1 MPKRTDIHKILII
14 GSGPIVIGQACEFD
28 YSGTQACKALRQEGY
43 EVVLV
48 NSNPATIMTDP
59 ETADRTYIEP
69 LTVEAVTAIIAKERP
84 DALLPTV
91 GGQTALN
98 LTVKLAEEGV
108 LDEYGVELIGANLR
122 AINVAEDRQLFKQA
136 MDEIGLPMP
145 RGGFAHSWA
154 EAQELVKNTGYPAI
168 IRPSFTL
175 GGTGGGIAFNPEEF
189 EDIARAGL
197 AASPTSEVLIE
208 ESILGW
214 KEFELEVMRDLADNV
229 VIICSIENF
238 DPMGVHTGDSITV
251 APAQTLTDRE
261 YQALRDM
268 SLKIIRKVGVETG
281 GSNIQFGINPRNGE
295 IRIIEMNPRVSR
307 SSALASK
314 ATGFPIAKIAAK
326 LAVGY
331 TLDEIPND
339 ITKKTPASFE
349 PTIDYVVTKIPK
361 WAFEKFRD
369 AEDVLGTQMKSV
381 GEVMAIGRTF
391 KESLFKGLRSLEA
404 TKPLRLENVPD
415 DELQRKLARPNS
427 NRFSYITY
435 ALNHDW
441 PIEEI
446 YRLTNIDRWF
456 LEQLNEVMLLQRQ
469 IEELANSALLSK
481 PDMALVEICGNEFN
495 GNRKAAFAWACEH
508 WQGRS
513 FKNADSGFSISI
525 SRNSLEKALGESA
538 IKDKTLRGL
547 HFEAVRYLDKLV
559 ETSVLGE
566 SYGDRKQDP
575 HILQIHRFYAALLS
589 EGRLFRVK
597 ITVKEIRHEP
607 NRFYTYEIS
616 SLEMLD
622 AIWVTGAETAP
633 IIRPPN
639 ISVANLLQN
648 ATKNNG
654 EPFFADIPADI
665 LRTAKEF
672 ALSDRRIAHLT
683 NRSET
688 EIRAYRQ
695 ALGIAPVYKRVDTCG
710 AEFESFTPYL
720 YSTYEEECEAAPTNK
735 RKIMILGSGPNRIGQ
750 GIEFDYCC
758 VHASFALRDAGFETI
773 MVNCNPETVSTDYD
787 TSDRLYFEPL
797 TFEDV
802 MNIVDVERPDGVIV
816 QFGGQTPLNLAL
828 PLHNAGVP
836 IIGTS
841 PDSIDLAED
850 RKRFGALLDEL
861 NIPQPPNGTATTLPE
876 AREIAAKLGY
886 PVMVRPS
893 FVLGGRAMAIV
904 YDETTLDEYMRSAVD
919 VSPDKP
925 ILIDKFLENAAEFD
939 VDALADA
946 ETCVIAGIQEHIEEA
961 GIHSGD
967 SSCVL
972 PPFKIAEEHIE
983 TMRHYTRRLAKALN
997 VCGLMNIQFAIRDNR
1012 VYVIEVNPRASRT
1025 VPFVSKA
1032 TGVPLAKIASLVMAG
1047 QPLKEFNLP
1056 AELSVGERFFVKSP
1070 VFPFKKFP
1078 GVDPVLGPEMHS
1090 TGEVMGVGDT
1100 FGEAYAKAM
1109 QGAGLELPTGG
1120 TAFISVNEPDKG
1132 IAAILARR
1140 LSRLGF
1146 TLMATVGTARR
1157 LREIGVEVESVFK
1170 VNEGRPNIV
1179 DYIKRGDIA
1188 LIINTPLGRASHY
1201 DEQAIRRA
1209 ALQYNVPCV
1218 TTMTG
1223 AQALVEAIAAKLSE
1237 EMVSV
1242 RSLQEIHATKEKV
1255 CVV

>member
-43 EVVLV
+43 QVVLV

-69 LTVEAVTAIIAKERP
+69 LTVESVSAIIRRERP

-98 LTVKLAEEGV
+98 LAIALADSGV
-108 LDEYGVELIGANLR
+108 LEECGVEMIGAKR
-122 AINVAEDRQLFKQA
+122 EAIKIAEDRMLFKQA
-136 MDEIGLPMP
+136 MDEAGLQMP
-145 RGGFAHSWA
+145 RGGFAKSWA
-154 EAQELVKNTGYPAI
+154 DAAVIVEQTGYPAI

-175 GGTGGGIAFNPEEF
+175 GGTGAGTAFNPEEF
-189 EDIARAGL
+189 EEIVRNGL
-197 AASPTSEVLIE
+197 AASPIHEVLIE

-261 YQALRDM
+261 YQTMRDM
-268 SLKIIRKVGVETG
+268 AITIIRKVGVETG
-281 GSNIQFGINPRNGE
+281 GSNIQFAVNPDNGE

-361 WAFEKFRD
+361 WNFEKFRD

-404 TKPLRLENVPD
+404 VKPLRLEDVPD

-427 NRFSYITY
+427 QRFSYITY
-435 ALNHDW
+435 ALEHGWSID
-441 PIEEI
+441 EI
-446 YRLTNIDRWF
+446 YRLSRIDPWF
-456 LEQLNEVMLLQRQ
+456 LDQLKQVMEIQEQ
-469 IEELANSALLSK
+469 IESVPPASDVSEARPSTFS
-481 PDMALVEICGNEFN
+481 N
-495 GNRKAAFAWACEH
+495 GNVPALENIPLDLLRAF
-508 WQGRS
+508 
-513 FKNADSGFSISI
+513 K
-525 SRNSLEKALGESA
+525 
-538 IKDKTLRGL
+538 
-547 HFEAVRYLDKLV
+547 EA
-559 ETSVLGE
+559 G
-566 SYGDRKQDP
+566 
-575 HILQIHRFYAALLS
+575 
-589 EGRLFRVK
+589 
-597 ITVKEIRHEP
+597 
-607 NRFYTYEIS
+607 
-616 SLEMLD
+616 
-622 AIWVTGAETAP
+622 
-633 IIRPPN
+633 
-639 ISVANLLQN
+639 
-648 ATKNNG
+648 
-654 EPFFADIPADI
+654 
-665 LRTAKEF
+665 
-672 ALSDRRIAHLT
+672 LSDRRLAYLT
-683 NRSET
+683 NRT
-688 EIRAYRQ
+688 EDEVRGYRKE
-695 ALGIAPVYKRVDTCG
+695 LGLIPVYKRVDTCG

-720 YSTYEEECEAAPTNK
+720 YSTYEEEDEAQPTD
-735 RKIMILGSGPNRIGQ
+735 RPKIMILGSGPNRIGQ

-758 VHASFALRDAGFETI
+758 CHASFALHEAGFETI

-802 MNIVDVERPDGVIV
+802 MNIVDVEKPTGVIV
-816 QFGGQTPLNLAL
+816 QLGGQTPLNLVMR
-828 PLHNAGVP
+828 LHDAGVP

-850 RKRFGALLDEL
+850 RKRFGALLNAL
-861 NIPQPPNGTATTLPE
+861 GIPQPENGTATSIEE
-876 AREIAAKLGY
+876 ARVIAERIGY
-886 PVMVRPS
+886 PVLVRPS
-893 FVLGGRAMAIV
+893 YVLGGRAMAIV
-904 YDETTLDEYMRSAVD
+904 YDEGSLDDYMRTAVD
-919 VSPDKP
+919 FSHDRPV
-925 ILIDKFLENAAEFD
+925 LIDKFLEQAAEFD
-939 VDALADA
+939 VDALADESA
-946 ETCVIAGIQEHIEEA
+946 CVIAGIQEHIEEA

-972 PPFKIAEEHIE
+972 PPVRIAEEHLD
-983 TMRHYTRRLAKALN
+983 TMRHYTRKLAAALS
-997 VCGLMNIQFAIRDNR
+997 VKGLMNIQFAIKDDR
-1012 VYVIEVNPRASRT
+1012 VYVLEVNPRASRT

-1032 TGVPLAKIASLVMAG
+1032 TGVPLARIGALVMAG
-1047 QPLKEFNLP
+1047 HQLKDFALP
-1056 AELSVGERFFVKSP
+1056 EELSVDERFYVKSP
-1070 VFPFKKFP
+1070 VFPFRKFP
-1078 GVDPVLGPEMHS
+1078 GVDPILSPEMHS
-1090 TGEVMGVGDT
+1090 TGEVMGIGES

-1109 QGAGLELPTGG
+1109 TGAGLGLPESGI
-1120 TAFISVNEPDKG
+1120 AFISVNDTDKG
-1132 IAAILARR
+1132 QAVLLARR
-1140 LSRLGF
+1140 LVRLGF
-1146 TLMATVGTARR
+1146 QLMATLGTAAR
-1157 LREIGVEVESVFK
+1157 LREVGLTVANVFK
-1170 VNEGRPNIV
+1170 VNEGRPNVV
-1179 DYIKRGDIA
+1179 DHVKQGEIA
-1188 LIINTPLGRASHY
+1188 LVINTPLGRASHF

-1223 AQALVEAIAAKLSE
+1223 AQALVEALVSHMDEKE
-1237 EMVSV
+1237 VSV
-1242 RSLQEIHATKEKV
+1242 YALQELHSKAAIGA
-1255 CVV
+1255 